1 MGSAGEVIMVALMRL
16 FVLGMMVFGFF
27 HIEGARAEPRSKWPG
42 PFRVEVLAVT
52 DGDTV
57 RVRFAEGPCGRG
69 PCVGQELGLRLRG
82 IDTPE
87 KKLCGKPK
95 PGKKQSQ
102 SCAQCPEERALGIKA
117 TAFMTGLM
125 RPGAAVRARDLKPDP
140 YNGRIVGAL
149 EVLTGG
155 RWQSASDAMIAR
167 KLASPYDPDKVGTYQ
182 KIKNWCL
189 K

>member
-1 MGSAGEVIMVALMRL
+1 MVALMRL

-57 RVRFAEGPCGRG
+57 QVRFAEGPCGRG
-69 PCVGQELGLRLRG
+69 PCVGQELGLRFRD

-87 KKLCGKPK
+87 KALCGKPK
-95 PGKKQSQ
+95 PGKEQSQ
-102 SCAQCPEERALGIKA
+102 SCARCPEEVALGIKA
-117 TAFMTGLM
+117 TAFIKRLL
-125 RPGAAVRARDLKPDP
+125 RPGAAVRARYLKPDP
-140 YNGRIVGAL
+140 YSGRIVGTL

-155 RWQSASDAMIAR
+155 RWRSASAGMIAR
-167 KLASPYDPDKVGTYQ
+167 KLASPYNPDKAGTY
-182 KIKNWCL
+182 KKLKNWCL